1 MGDPSTIWS
10 DPLPS
15 RTPLKW
21 LLPVWL
27 MKPLTPMLKPE
38 SSLST
43 PSNPLRTP
51 PKSLPPRSSTL
62 KPTLKPSLSPSPL
75 VTARSV
81 KSSVSVRTPPTFST
95 VSPLCMP
102 PSQSSSLLPA
112 SQSVKPPSPRP
123 SSTPTTQ
130 LPTASTKSN
139 QLYQNYS
146 FFFCYRV
153 KFWPPFLENFYTE
166 NICKIDD

>member
-15 RTPLKW
+15 RKPLKW

-75 VTARSV
+75 VTQEA
-81 KSSVSVRTPPTFST
+81 
-95 VSPLCMP
+95 
-102 PSQSSSLLPA
+102 SSLRFRFELPLRFQPFRRCA
-112 SQSVKPPSPRP
+112 CRRPSRRRCSQRPSP
-123 SSTPTTQ
+123 SSTPTPQ
-130 LPTASTKSN
+130 LPTASTKSD

-146 FFFCYRV
+146 FFFFV
-153 KFWPPFLENFYTE
+153 IESNSGHHFL
-166 NICKIDD
+166 KISIPKTFAK